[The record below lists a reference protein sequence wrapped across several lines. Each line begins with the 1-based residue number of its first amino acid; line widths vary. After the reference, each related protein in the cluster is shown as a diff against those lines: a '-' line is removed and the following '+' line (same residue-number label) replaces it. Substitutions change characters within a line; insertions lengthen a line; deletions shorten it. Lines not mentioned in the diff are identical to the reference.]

1 MNELKVVVAD
11 DSMVIREHLR
21 RALLKLGEGVL
32 AGMASD
38 GQEAVNMV
46 RALGP
51 DVVVLD
57 ISMPRL
63 NGIDVLREIR
73 KENGSTVI
81 VMFTA
86 DPSLVLREFC
96 LGAGANFFLDKSQ
109 IEELLD
115 ICRQLLAD

>member
-1 MNELKVVVAD
+1 MVVAD
-11 DSMVIREHLR
+11 DSMVMREHLR

-46 RALGP
+46 RAFGP

-57 ISMPRL
+57 ISMPHL

-73 KENGSTVI
+73 KEDRSTVI

-86 DPSLVLREFC
+86 DPSALVREVC